1 MEEKD
6 NIVDVESE
14 VIEEKKVDNTEEI
27 PIKMIN
33 LIRFFFQF

>member
-6 NIVDVESE
+6 RIVDVESE
-14 VIEEKKVDNTEEI
+14 VIDEKRLIIIVI
-27 PIKMIN
+27 QIKSIN

>member
-14 VIEEKKVDNTEEI
+14 VIEEKRWIIQEI